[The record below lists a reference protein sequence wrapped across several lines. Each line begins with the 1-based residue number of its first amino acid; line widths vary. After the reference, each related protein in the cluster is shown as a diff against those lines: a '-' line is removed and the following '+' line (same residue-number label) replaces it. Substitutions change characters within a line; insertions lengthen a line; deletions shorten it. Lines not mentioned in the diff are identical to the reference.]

1 MRFALLALAIVMPVA
16 HADIEPGNWEITAST
31 TVQGI
36 KEPTSFMQTRCI
48 TAEEARDPS
57 HLFGPSAGAR
67 CQFTNRNDT
76 GSVFSFEIA
85 CSGQPPF
92 RGSGSVRYAR
102 DLLEGELELKTDDF
116 VTRSR
121 IAGRRLGGC

>member
-1 MRFALLALAIVMPVA
+1 MRFVLLVLAILTPLA
-16 HADIEPGNWEITAST
+16 RADIEPGNWEIAATT

-36 KEPTSFMQTRCI
+36 REPTSFTQTRCL

-57 HLFGPSAGAR
+57 GLFGPASGAR

-76 GSVFSFEIA
+76 GSLFTFEIS
-85 CSGQPPF
+85 CGGQPPF

-102 DLLEGELELKTDDF
+102 DSLEGELELKTDDF

-121 IAGRRLGGC
+121 IAGRRLGAC

>member
-1 MRFALLALAIVMPVA
+1 MRPILFALCMVTLAAR
-16 HADIEPGNWEITAST
+16 ADIEAGNWEIAATT

-36 KEPTSFMQTRCI
+36 NEPTSFMQTRCL

-57 HLFGPSAGAR
+57 RLFGPSAGAR
-67 CQFTNRNDT
+67 CQFTSRNDS
-76 GSVFSFEIA
+76 GSVFSFEIS

-92 RGSGSVRYAR
+92 RGTGSVRYAR
-102 DLLEGELELKTDDF
+102 ESLEGELELKTDDF

>member
-1 MRFALLALAIVMPVA
+1 MRNLLLVLAIVMPA
-16 HADIEPGNWEITAST
+16 ARADLEPGNWEIAAT
-31 TVQGI
+31 TEVQGMTA
-36 KEPTSFMQTRCI
+36 PTSFKQTRCI
-48 TAEEARDPS
+48 TAAEARDPGG
-57 HLFGPSAGAR
+57 LFGPSPGAK
-67 CQFTNRNDT
+67 CEFTNRHDT
-76 GSVFSFEIA
+76 GSVFSFEIS

-102 DLLEGELELKTDDF
+102 DSLEGELELRTDDF

>member
-1 MRFALLALAIVMPVA
+1 MRPILFALCMVTLAAR
-16 HADIEPGNWEITAST
+16 ADIEAGNWEIAATT

-36 KEPTSFMQTRCI
+36 KEPTSFMQTRCL

-57 HLFGPSAGAR
+57 RLFGPSAGAR
-67 CQFTNRNDT
+67 CQFTSRNDS
-76 GSVFSFEIA
+76 GSVFSFEIS

-92 RGSGSVRYAR
+92 RGTGSVRYAR
-102 DLLEGELELKTDDF
+102 ESLEGELELKTDDF

>member
-1 MRFALLALAIVMPVA
+1 MRFVFLALAIIMPLA
-16 HADIEPGNWEITAST
+16 HADIEPGNWEIAATT

-36 KEPTSFMQTRCI
+36 KEPTSFMQTHCL

-57 HLFGPSAGAR
+57 RLFGPSPGAR

-76 GSVFSFEIA
+76 GSVFSFEIS

-102 DLLEGELELKTDDF
+102 DSLEGELELKTDDF

-121 IAGRRLGGC
+121 IAGRRIGAC

>member
-1 MRFALLALAIVMPVA
+1 MRFVLLVLGIIMPLAR
-16 HADIEPGNWEITAST
+16 ADIEPGNWEIAATT

-36 KEPTSFMQTRCI
+36 KEPTSFMQTRCF
-48 TAEEARDPS
+48 TAEEARDPGR
-57 HLFGPSAGAR
+57 LFGPSPGAR

-76 GSVFSFEIA
+76 GSVFSFEIS

-102 DLLEGELELKTDDF
+102 DSLEGELELKTDDF

-121 IAGRRLGGC
+121 IAGRRLGAC

>member
-1 MRFALLALAIVMPVA
+1 MRFVFLVLMIIMPLAR
-16 HADIEPGNWEITAST
+16 ADIEPGNWEIAAST

-36 KEPTSFMQTRCI
+36 KEPTSFMQTRCLS
-48 TAEEARDPS
+48 AEEARDPS
-57 HLFGPSAGAR
+57 GLFGPAAGAR

-76 GSVFSFEIA
+76 GSLFTFEIS

-102 DLLEGELELKTDDF
+102 DSLEGELELKTDDF

-121 IAGRRLGGC
+121 IAGRRLGAC

>member
-1 MRFALLALAIVMPVA
+1 MRFLFLVLVIIMPLAR
-16 HADIEPGNWEITAST
+16 ADIEPGNWEIAATT

-36 KEPTSFMQTRCI
+36 KEPTSIMQTRCL

-57 HLFGPSAGAR
+57 RLFGPSAGAR

-76 GSVFSFEIA
+76 GSVFSFEIS

-102 DLLEGELELKTDDF
+102 DSLEGELELKTDDF